1 MKRTAIILTWG
12 LLSGSLSAEAVR
24 NQPAALPEP
33 RITVHA
39 DRKLFTL
46 SDLMIGANME
56 DLHYQM
62 VGGIDSQLL
71 HGESFYEPSPTQ
83 LASKTGLIA
92 GFDNCGGCVTR
103 ENGELLLGKGTRL
116 TSKNDV
122 SNASV
127 ELKPTDGAGLAICVN
142 PNNADNDWKW
152 YTGYTAQIVDG
163 RILLS
168 KSDRANKPKK
178 LADAPF
184 KATGWMAL
192 RLCLDGDIV
201 RVSVDGKE
209 VIAYHDERS
218 LPPGRWA
225 LFASAPK
232 DKKLG
237 KEPEAPAK
245 FRGSFEPNP
254 LLKTPGDA
262 VSLRWQRLATGSAAG
277 NFILSTEGSW
287 FSNLPS
293 QTISYTGGNGEW
305 GIDNAG
311 LKRWGINLVADKPY
325 EGYLRVKAARPT
337 ELWVSLR
344 KADGTV
350 LAEQKLV
357 AKGNY
362 ERLAFTLTPSASDEK
377 GRFAIT
383 LRKPGCVT
391 LGYAFLQPGDWGR
404 FKGLPIRKEF
414 AEALLAQGIRFL
426 RFNGGMIEVP
436 GYRWKNMRSPR
447 DERRPY
453 NGFYDRYCSS
463 GFGPAEAVAF
473 GKAAG
478 IPVVPGLNIDETPE
492 DYADF
497 AVTCRPQFLQVA
509 NESRFDRRYVEKFRK
524 VAEAVWKVAPDI
536 TLVTTSTGRFN
547 ELHLELADFA
557 KNHGKRILFDC
568 HSFHGAATIND
579 SIGKA
584 RWLKGK
590 APEASVG
597 FLELNAGTFDFQ
609 RGLNHAIEM
618 NAAYRHGDLIRAVGM
633 PNVSQPWGI
642 YQTDW
647 KAVLW
652 TQGNIYYTPAKIWFQ
667 AAYYVDRMIADS
679 WAPDAV
685 AVEAPD
691 TLDAFAAK
699 KSDGSK
705 VVLRVVNDTPREQ
718 PVTLDWQ
725 GITHIAATARVTTLA
740 HAHLQDINTESEPE
754 KIKPVTSEETSS
766 KHVFPPYSFTVIELP
781 VKP

>member
-1 MKRTAIILTWG
+1 MKRTAILLSSVI
-12 LLSGSLSAEAVR
+12 LSGSLPAHAETNR
-24 NQPAALPEP
+24 TTRSPEP

-92 GFDNCGGCVTR
+92 GFDNCGGSVTI
-103 ENGELLLGKGTRL
+103 ENGELLLAKGTRI
-116 TSKNDV
+116 TSTTDAT
-122 SNASV
+122 NASV
-127 ELKPTDGAGLAICVN
+127 ELKSADGTGLAICVS
-142 PNNADNDWKW
+142 PNNADNSWKW
-152 YTGYTAQIVDG
+152 YTGYMAQIAEG
-163 RILLS
+163 RIILS
-168 KSDRANKPKK
+168 KSDRASRPQKV
-178 LADAPF
+178 ASAPLQ
-184 KATGWMAL
+184 AAGWMAL
-192 RLCLDGDIV
+192 RLGLEGDIV

-209 VIAYHDERS
+209 VIAYHDERP
-218 LPPGRWA
+218 LQPGRWA
-225 LFASAPK
+225 LIASDSK
-232 DKKLG
+232 EKKQG
-237 KEPEAPAK
+237 AEPDAPAR

-287 FSNLPS
+287 LTNLPS
-293 QTISYTGGNGEW
+293 QTISYTGGKGEW

-311 LKRWGINLVADKPY
+311 LKRWGINLVAGKPY

-383 LRKPGCVT
+383 LRKQGSVT

-568 HSFHGAATIND
+568 HSFHGAATINE
-579 SIGKA
+579 SIGKT

-667 AAYYVDRMIADS
+667 AAYYVDWMIADS
-679 WAPDAV
+679 WASDAV
-685 AVEAPD
+685 AVDAPA
-691 TLDAFAAK
+691 TLDVFAAK

-705 VVLRVVNDTPREQ
+705 VVLRVVNDAPREQ
-718 PVTLDWQ
+718 PVTLDWH

-740 HAHLQDINTESEPE
+740 HAHLQDINTENEPE

-781 VKP
+781 AKP